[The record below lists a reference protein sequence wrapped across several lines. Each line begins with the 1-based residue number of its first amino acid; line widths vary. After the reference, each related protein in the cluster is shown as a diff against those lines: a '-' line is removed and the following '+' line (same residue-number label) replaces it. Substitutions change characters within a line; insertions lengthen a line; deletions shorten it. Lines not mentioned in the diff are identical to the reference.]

1 MSNFFVA
8 VGCGSFAQKLR
19 GAHACGLALRLSIE
33 NAVLEQLQPC
43 IRAAMTQL
51 FAACQ
56 ATLLG
61 PTINKCFTCFVFCVN
76 RKIVLRFMH

>member
-1 MSNFFVA
+1 MSLDRRKTVSPLKDLFMSNFFVA

-51 FAACQ
+51 FAA
-56 ATLLG
+56 
-61 PTINKCFTCFVFCVN
+61 
-76 RKIVLRFMH
+76 

>member
-1 MSNFFVA
+1 MSNIFVA

-51 FAACQ
+51 FAA
-56 ATLLG
+56 
-61 PTINKCFTCFVFCVN
+61 
-76 RKIVLRFMH
+76 